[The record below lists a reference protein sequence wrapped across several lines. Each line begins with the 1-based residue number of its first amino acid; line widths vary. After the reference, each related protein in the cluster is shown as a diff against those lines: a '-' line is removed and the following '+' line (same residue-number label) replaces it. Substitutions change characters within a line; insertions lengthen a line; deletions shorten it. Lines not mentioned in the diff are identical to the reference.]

1 MKNNKQLKAAKDV
14 FSAVQLDKSNF
25 FNNVTVKHGHKE
37 TIKHI
42 AFSAN
47 SNFMVSIC
55 KQSTKVWKV
64 LQNIMGSFLTVPQKD
79 VNDKDDEVSKPLCAI
94 DNKAELVIIY
104 RGGLEFNL
112 YKIHDRSEYTKK
124 DSINIRKEILA
135 NGHEG
140 MFEFAASRDSVDD
153 VLFVG
158 GDDPT
163 QFRVYMTV

>member
-1 MKNNKQLKAAKDV
+1 
-14 FSAVQLDKSNF
+14 
-25 FNNVTVKHGHKE
+25 
-37 TIKHI
+37 
-42 AFSAN
+42 
-47 SNFMVSIC
+47 
-55 KQSTKVWKV
+55 
-64 LQNIMGSFLTVPQKD
+64 MGSFMTVPQKD

-112 YKIHDRSEYTKK
+112 YKIHDRNEYTKT

-135 NGHEG
+135 NGYEG

-153 VLFVG
+153 VLFIG